1 MKRIL
6 ALMLAGVL
14 VFGLAACGGP
24 SGEDTEG
31 TEGTEGSSTAGTV
44 ELKMATGGSSGTYY
58 GFCGIVAQVLNQE
71 LGDTLKITPETTGA
85 SSANI
90 DLIDMESDQLAIVQ
104 NDVMYYAYSGTD
116 MYADKSPITS
126 FSAVMSCYPEYVQ
139 IIANKNITSIAD
151 LKGKKV
157 SVGDAGS
164 GVEFNARQIL
174 AAYDIDIESDITKN
188 NQSFADSADSLK
200 NGTIDAAFV
209 VAGYPTTAVTELAA
223 SGYEFNLLSLDE
235 EHANKLMEEYGFYT
249 YGVIPADTYKCVSE
263 DVPAVAV
270 MATIIARNDV
280 SEDLI
285 YALVKGIFDFQDQ
298 IAAGNAKG
306 EELSMETAVSGID
319 IPFHPGAE
327 KFFKDNNI
335 ALPGA
340 EDAADAADTD
350 ANADAETPEDA
361 AE

>member
-14 VFGLAACGGP
+14 VLGLAACGGP
-24 SGEDTEG
+24 SEEENTDADAPEASG
-31 TEGTEGSSTAGTV
+31 TAGVT
-44 ELKMATGGSSGTYY
+44 ELKMATGGTSGTYY
-58 GFCGIVAQVLNQE
+58 GFCGVVAQVLNE
-71 LGDTLKITPETTGA
+71 KLGDTMKITPESTGA

-90 DLIDMESDQLAIVQ
+90 DLVDMESDQLAIVQ

-139 IIANKNITSIAD
+139 IIANKNITSIED

-174 AAYDIDIESDITKN
+174 AAYDIDIEADITKN

-235 EHANKLMEEYGFYT
+235 EHANKLMDEYGFYT
-249 YGVIPADTYKCVSE
+249 YGVIPKDTYKCVAE

-285 YALVKGIFDFQDQ
+285 YAFIQGIFDNQEQ
-298 IAAGNAKG
+298 ITAGNAKG
-306 EELSMETAVSGID
+306 AELSMETAVSGID
-319 IPFHPGAE
+319 IPFHPGAV
-327 KFFKDNNI
+327 KFFNDKNI
-335 ALPGA
+335 AMPGA
-340 EDAADAADTD
+340 EDAADADADSD
-350 ANADAETPEDA
+350 ADAEAPEDA